1 MGCIDDGQFG
11 KHLFDDIQSGR
22 GVMGWMF
29 GVRYIAWRIMGRMV
43 NDGPLGDRRSGGRN
57 FGGRVVGRMVR
68 GIR

>member
-29 GVRYIAWRIMGRMV
+29 GVRYIAWRIMGRMA
-43 NDGPLGDRRSGGRN
+43 DDRPFAGHLFDEIQSASGVMG
-57 FGGRVVGRMVR
+57 
-68 GIR
+68 